1 MKAPTIETS
10 LFIAYCE
17 GCFSGEQPLSDET
30 LSSYDKD
37 LENLLI
43 NINVSKDVRDEL
55 SDIMNDSGTAR
66 SESAFAA
73 GIRLGIQLGTLYPGT
88 GECYELMKQLLG
100 AFKAGEAR

>member
-10 LFIAYCE
+10 LFIAYLE

-73 GIRLGIQLGTLYPGT
+73 GIRLGIQLGTLYPVT
-88 GECYELMKQLLG
+88 GECRELMNRLISALEK
-100 AFKAGEAR
+100 GEVK